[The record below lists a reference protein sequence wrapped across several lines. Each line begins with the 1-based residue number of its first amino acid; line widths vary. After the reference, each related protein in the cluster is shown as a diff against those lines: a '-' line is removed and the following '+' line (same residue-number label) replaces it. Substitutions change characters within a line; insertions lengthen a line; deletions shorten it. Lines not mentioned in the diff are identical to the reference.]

1 MIAGMWW
8 LKRQPEKFLREQLTD
23 ARDALTNQIAILEA
37 GPLKPEPGEWAQMRA
52 QAQALRDA
60 DDNSGAIMIV
70 EQVNNSFSF
79 RDRYWKTVQRQSGGG
94 AGVGT

>member
-52 QAQALRDA
+52 QATDLHVMLGDVESQLAELEPH
-60 DDNSGAIMIV
+60 DD
-70 EQVNNSFSF
+70 
-79 RDRYWKTVQRQSGGG
+79 
-94 AGVGT
+94 